1 MHNNSKLVFEKHAIS
16 YFKSNFKV
24 LEIGPHI
31 PSHYHG
37 FLKNAGIDI
46 KQWEFADIVSSR
58 SDVYSS
64 KLDYIMK
71 DEYSVQVDDNCFDV
85 VFSAQV
91 FEHVRKPWVW
101 IKELARILKPGGLL
115 ITISP
120 VSWPYHE
127 APFDCWRAHPEG
139 MKSVLEDSGLIV
151 VKCVS
156 ECLETDKKIIPGKG
170 LDFQGPQP
178 RGLFSNILTHFGYP
192 IEASIDLISIAR
204 K

>member
-1 MHNNSKLVFEKHAIS
+1 MHNNSKLLFEKHAIQ
-16 YFKSNFKV
+16 YFNSSNSV

-37 FLKNAGIDI
+37 FLRKAGVEINNW
-46 KQWEFADIVSSR
+46 KFADIVSSR
-58 SDVYSS
+58 SDVYKS
-64 KLDYIMK
+64 KIDYMMK
-71 DEYSVQVDDNCFDV
+71 DEYTVQVDDCSFDI

-101 IKELARILKPGGLL
+101 VRELARIVKPGGYL
-115 ITISP
+115 ITIAP

-127 APFDCWRAHPEG
+127 APYDCWRAHPEG
-139 MKSVLEDSGLIV
+139 MKAVLEDSNLTVI
-151 VKCVS
+151 KCIS
-156 ECLETDKKIIPGKG
+156 ECLETDRKIIPGKG

-178 RGLFSNILTHFGYP
+178 RGLFSNLLTNFGYP
-192 IEASIDLISIAR
+192 IEASIDLISIAQ